1 MRILKYIAL
10 AVAALAPVM
19 AAAEAPDVPSIEV
32 SGVATINIV
41 PDRITVEI
49 GLREYYE
56 SRADGDSTLVGMD
69 EIERRVRQKLSAVGV
84 TPADITVTDWNSY
97 LDPSRSKKML
107 MSKRLSAVMKDYAQI
122 DRLSAGLAGDGVVSF
137 DLAKLDNTDIER
149 YNRQGL
155 EAAINAAR
163 SKAEF
168 IAAQTGRTLGEVWQV
183 VDNGPNYYDT
193 PAFSNVA
200 YKAGDGMDAMRCIVR
215 RYSVKMVYLL
225 QR

>member
-107 MSKRLSAVMKDYAQI
+107 MSKRLSAVIKTML
-122 DRLSAGLAGDGVVSF
+122 R
-137 DLAKLDNTDIER
+137 
-149 YNRQGL
+149 
-155 EAAINAAR
+155 
-163 SKAEF
+163 
-168 IAAQTGRTLGEVWQV
+168 
-183 VDNGPNYYDT
+183 
-193 PAFSNVA
+193 
-200 YKAGDGMDAMRCIVR
+200 
-215 RYSVKMVYLL
+215 
-225 QR
+225 